1 MGKVV
6 LDTSAWVAME
16 RSGDKLKELRDD
28 DELIMSPV
36 AFGELLVATR
46 LTKRSPEAVNASIGF
61 INGLML
67 FAEMAVVDD
76 ETSRFYAELK
86 SVATLTGAARGTN
99 DLWIAATAIQQ
110 DAELLSY
117 DRRANFSEFPK
128 LKIRS

>member
-16 RSGDKLKELRDD
+16 RFGDKLKELRDD

-36 AFGELLVATR
+36 ALGELLVATR
-46 LTKRSPEAVNASIGF
+46 LTKRSSEAVNAYIGF
-61 INGLML
+61 INGIML

-86 SVATLTGAARGTN
+86 SAATLTGTARGTN

-128 LKIRS
+128 LKIRA

>member
-16 RSGDKLKELRDD
+16 RFGDKLKELRDD

-36 AFGELLVATR
+36 ALGELLVATR
-46 LTKRSPEAVNASIGF
+46 LTKCSSEAVNASIGF
-61 INGLML
+61 INGIML

-86 SVATLTGAARGTN
+86 SVATLTGTARGTN

>member
-36 AFGELLVATR
+36 ALGELLVATR
-46 LTKRSPEAVNASIGF
+46 LTKRSSEAVNASIGF
-61 INGLML
+61 INGIML

-86 SVATLTGAARGTN
+86 SAATLTGTARGTN

>member
-16 RSGDKLKELRDD
+16 RFGDKLKELRDD

-36 AFGELLVATR
+36 ALGELLVATR
-46 LTKRSPEAVNASIGF
+46 LTKRSSEAVNASIGF
-61 INGLML
+61 INGIML

-86 SVATLTGAARGTN
+86 SAATLTGTARGTN

>member
-1 MGKVV
+1 
-6 LDTSAWVAME
+6 
-16 RSGDKLKELRDD
+16 
-28 DELIMSPV
+28 
-36 AFGELLVATR
+36 
-46 LTKRSPEAVNASIGF
+46 VNASIGF
-61 INGLML
+61 INGIML

-86 SVATLTGAARGTN
+86 SVATLTGTARGTN